1 MGARVNAWMGR
12 ASPEGS
18 GGVGGGGGGWARRR
32 LRFGKQGM
40 LMGFERQP
48 LKVFKY
54 FRRLVSK
61 N

>member
-1 MGARVNAWMGR
+1 MGARVNASMGR

-18 GGVGGGGGGWARRR
+18 GGGGGAGRR

-40 LMGFERQP
+40 LVGFERQP

>member
-1 MGARVNAWMGR
+1 M
-12 ASPEGS
+12 SGS
-18 GGVGGGGGGWARRR
+18 TSECMDGARRR

>member
-18 GGVGGGGGGWARRR
+18 GGGGGGGARGG

-48 LKVFKY
+48 L
-54 FRRLVSK
+54 
-61 N
+61 